1 MTFTL
6 PKLPYAFD
14 ALEPFIDA
22 KTMEIHHDN
31 HHQAY
36 VDNLNKALE
45 KYPELQKL
53 KIDELLKKFA
63 DLPDEVKT
71 TVKNHGGGH
80 FNHSLFWEI
89 LSNNKKKK
97 EFNRTIAE
105 TIERNFE
112 SFDKFK
118 ELLND
123 CAMKRFGSGWA
134 WLVFNPNTTKLEIYS
149 TANQDSPLME
159 GRIPLLGI
167 DVWEHAFYL
176 KYHNRKAEY
185 VAAFWN
191 IINWQQVEKNY
202 LNAIK

>member
-97 EFNRTIAE
+97 EFNGKIAE
-105 TIERNFE
+105 TTERDFE
-112 SFDKFK
+112 SFDKLK

>member
-53 KIDELLKKFA
+53 KIEELLKKFA
-63 DLPDEVKT
+63 DLPDELKT
-71 TVKNHGGGH
+71 AVKNHGGGH